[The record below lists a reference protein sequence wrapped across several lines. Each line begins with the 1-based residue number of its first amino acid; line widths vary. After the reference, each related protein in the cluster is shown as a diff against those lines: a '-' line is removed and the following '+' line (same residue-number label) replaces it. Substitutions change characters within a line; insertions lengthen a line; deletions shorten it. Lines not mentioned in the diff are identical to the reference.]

1 MLQGF
6 PRVYSKYRRP
16 EKKDWLQ
23 KMNENGKI
31 KITERLS
38 VQGYV
43 GQPTTIP
50 LIEGIEGCVCMTLNM
65 GCGYI

>member
-1 MLQGF
+1 MCSG
-6 PRVYSKYRRP
+6 
-16 EKKDWLQ
+16 
-23 KMNENGKI
+23 NENGKI
-31 KITERLS
+31 KITEHLS

-50 LIEGIEGCVCMTLNM
+50 LIEGIEGSVCMTLNM